1 MSAAPAEAVA
11 GLLAAKAR
19 KGALVIGAARR
30 YVVDASV
37 AVPRRVPREVPRG
50 ALTRITRLGEGAFG
64 EVHQYQLAER
74 SMPAYFVAAKSV
86 GGKGRASGSADARE
100 ALLREAALSTLL
112 DHRNV
117 VATIGICTTPRDVP
131 ALLLLSFCAEGT
143 LEKLAAAASP
153 TSMLVA
159 ERLTYCAQTL
169 QGLQYIAS
177 IRIVHRDIAARNV
190 LLDATMV
197 CKVSDFGM
205 ATALQQD
212 GKEYVRA
219 NEELAM
225 RWAAPEVIK
234 EGKYS
239 AQSDVWAFGVLAHE
253 VFACGTLPYAD
264 QFDHLS
270 EISVFVKGGGQLGRP
285 NAEACPLA
293 VYEALMLPCF
303 VATAADRPGFSELYE
318 IAVKHGAEEDDEAT
332 AARTARYKQRARP
345 AQLTVDRNHLAPSVR
360 LMELE
365 ILPAVIQAAR
375 SVVEANLAGR
385 GDPNSKHPITDVRD
399 CSTYQLKDLI
409 VVPRTIDF
417 PCPID
422 RQAGAAYVD
431 VLHDTHPEHVGTA
444 TAILSYAWRYP
455 IRLVVGALGE
465 WCKTSA
471 LDPKE
476 QFVWIDVMCWN
487 QHPGRLSDPV
497 AEWVPRVT
505 AIGTQLTMLHP
516 WSRSVYMTRGWCV
529 FELWNAIK
537 LGRDRCNIQIILAPE
552 DKAAFHD
559 RINADGSDA
568 GAIDEALANV
578 KSEEAEAF
586 SQDDLDRIHKFIR
599 SLPGGF
605 TTLDSTIKHHL
616 RRWFVSQGGVRAVNV

>member
-1 MSAAPAEAVA
+1 MLRRHRRGPA
-11 GLLAAKAR
+11 
-19 KGALVIGAARR
+19 
-30 YVVDASV
+30 
-37 AVPRRVPREVPRG
+37 
-50 ALTRITRLGEGAFG
+50 
-64 EVHQYQLAER
+64 
-74 SMPAYFVAAKSV
+74 
-86 GGKGRASGSADARE
+86 
-100 ALLREAALSTLL
+100 
-112 DHRNV
+112 
-117 VATIGICTTPRDVP
+117 
-131 ALLLLSFCAEGT
+131 
-143 LEKLAAAASP
+143 
-153 TSMLVA
+153 
-159 ERLTYCAQTL
+159 
-169 QGLQYIAS
+169 
-177 IRIVHRDIAARNV
+177 
-190 LLDATMV
+190 
-197 CKVSDFGM
+197 
-205 ATALQQD
+205 
-212 GKEYVRA
+212 
-219 NEELAM
+219 
-225 RWAAPEVIK
+225 
-234 EGKYS
+234 
-239 AQSDVWAFGVLAHE
+239 GV
-253 VFACGTLPYAD
+253 
-264 QFDHLS
+264 Q
-270 EISVFVKGGGQLGRP
+270 R
-285 NAEACPLA
+285 
-293 VYEALMLPCF
+293 
-303 VATAADRPGFSELYE
+303 
-318 IAVKHGAEEDDEAT
+318 AEEDDEAT

-360 LMELE
+360 FMELE
-365 ILPAVIQAAR
+365 ILPAVMQAAR

-431 VLHDTHPEHVGTA
+431 VLHATHPEHVGTA

-586 SQDDLDRIHKFIR
+586 SQDDLDRIRELIR

-605 TTLDSTIKHHL
+605 TTLDSTIKLHL
-616 RRWFVSQGGVRAVNV
+616 RRWFVSQGGVKVVNRSGGSVIRGNPATASNSVERVRTETSFPGFHIPETSFPGNDVPGSVSGAAEGNEEGVWADAEYLEI